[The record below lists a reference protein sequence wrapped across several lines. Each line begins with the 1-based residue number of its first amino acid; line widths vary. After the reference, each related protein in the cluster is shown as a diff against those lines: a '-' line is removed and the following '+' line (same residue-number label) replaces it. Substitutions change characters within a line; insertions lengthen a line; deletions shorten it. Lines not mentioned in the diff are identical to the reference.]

1 MGNINALPN
10 TNTQQNNTCK
20 ICERV
25 TKNDI
30 IDYTF
35 IDIDILCKTCKQK
48 KIEYCIL
55 YEKYRFESC
64 HGGC

>member
-1 MGNINALPN
+1 MGNINTL
-10 TNTQQNNTCK
+10 QNNTHEKCK
-20 ICERV
+20 ICEKV
-25 TKNDI
+25 KKNDI

-48 KIEYCIL
+48 KIDYCLL